1 MTESASSPGP
11 GRGAGDDAP
20 TAAAPGQPRQRA
32 VLEAIAAQDVG
43 TVRLDE
49 PLRDHGNWR
58 IGGPADLLVEP
69 HHTDHILRLIEAT
82 RDADLPLVV
91 IGDGC
96 NLLFGDAG
104 VRGVVMKLG
113 RRMAKLDIE
122 GETVRAEAGVWIP
135 GLARTVG
142 AAGLTGIEHVVG
154 IPSTLGGLI
163 VMNGGSLRRSIG
175 EVVEWVDV
183 IERDGSRHR
192 LSQAECGF
200 ERRTSCF
207 QGSGSIVVGVE
218 MRCER
223 GDRREIRRRMLEILG
238 DRRRKFPLKLPNCGS
253 VFVSGGQIYR
263 EFGPPGAVIDEAG
276 LKGLRIGDAEVSRR
290 HANFIVNRGQARAVE
305 VLQVID
311 RVRHIAFERTG
322 IWMDCE
328 VRFVSP
334 DGAIRPAHE
343 VLPLDDAVVSSR

>member
-11 GRGAGDDAP
+11 GSGTGDAAGAKGDPDAAHRREAL
-20 TAAAPGQPRQRA
+20 AALAS
-32 VLEAIAAQDVG
+32 LDVG
-43 TVRLDE
+43 TVHFDE

-69 HHTDHILRLIEAT
+69 HDTTHILRLIEST
-82 RDADLPLVV
+82 RSAAVPLVV

-104 VRGVVMKLG
+104 VRGVVMKIG
-113 RRMAKLDIE
+113 RRMSRLEIE
-122 GETVRAEAGVWIP
+122 GERIWAEAGAWIP

-142 AAGLTGIEHVVG
+142 SAGLTGIEHVVG

-183 IERDGSRHR
+183 IERDGSRSR
-192 LSQAECGF
+192 LPQGECGF
-200 ERRTSCF
+200 RRRTSRF
-207 QGSGSIVVGVE
+207 QGGGAIVVGVQ

-223 GDRREIRRRMLEILG
+223 GDRQEIRRSMLDILG

-253 VFVSGGQIYR
+253 VFVSGGDIYHR
-263 EFGPPGAVIDEAG
+263 FGPPGAVIEQAG
-276 LKGLRIGDAEVSRR
+276 LKGLRVGDAEVADR
-290 HANFIVNRGQARAVE
+290 HANFIVNRGRASAAD
-305 VLQVID
+305 VLETID
-311 RVRHIAFERTG
+311 RVRRTVFERTG

-328 VRFVSP
+328 VRFVAP
-334 DGAIRPAHE
+334 NGEIRPAHE
-343 VLPLDDAVVSSR
+343 VLPMRDAVVSHQ